1 VGVPDNQTASWF
13 TVLGPVR
20 AWQGET
26 ELRLG
31 SPQQR
36 AVLAAL
42 LVREGAQATIGE
54 LIDAVWGSGDIP
66 DSAAQTVRTYVHRL
80 RRVLDPGRPASQSV
94 IASIGDGYALTAAT
108 GTLDLGVFRQHVADA
123 QAAANF
129 RDLGRAERLLRE
141 ALALWHGT
149 ALAGIPGEFAETQRI
164 YLGKLR
170 LAALELLMTAQL
182 ELGAATEAAA
192 ELATITAEHPYD
204 ERFRELHMTALYR
217 SGRQAEALAV
227 YQDCQKLLANELGI
241 DPGPALQ
248 ELHAQVLR
256 GEVPAA
262 PTQRGGGTSG
272 AGAGAGWGAGGGS
285 GADSPDDPGA
295 VRPVPAQLPADHRG
309 FSGRKTELV
318 EAVENLD
325 REAGRA
331 SVAVITGMAG
341 VGKTTFA
348 VHLAHRFAARY
359 PDGQLY
365 LDLRGF
371 ASGAEQVAP
380 EDALRSLLE
389 ALDVPA
395 ETIPRDLAGRAATF
409 RTLLS
414 GRRILLLLDNA
425 KNAEQVRPL
434 LPGEATSL
442 VLITS
447 RDRLTSLLV
456 TDDADLITLDVL
468 EPAEART
475 FLIGKLGARRVGAEP
490 EAADEILRRC
500 GRLPLAIS
508 LVAARAI
515 VNPGFS
521 LSAIAAEL
529 SHGDGLDAFDDLD
542 GADVRS
548 VFSWSYNALS
558 PESAR
563 LFRVMCPAPWP
574 RYDLTGAASL
584 AGLPVSETRRLIAE
598 LSRVNLITEERPG
611 EFAFHDLVRAYG
623 VEKANA
629 GDPQERR
636 EALVRALNHTL
647 YTARAAVVLLN
658 PSRREFPLVPLLDDV
673 TVRPIE
679 DRAAAWA
686 WFAAESPMIGTCQ
699 RLAAE
704 AGLDEYVGQLAWT
717 VNTYLLRSGQWAAML
732 SMYERA
738 LAAAIRLDDEFLIA
752 TASMVAG
759 KTETWLHQYDA
770 ADQHLNRAIAGFRAA
785 GRITEE
791 ANAIDSLGNLRSFQ
805 GRSAEAIVQFQKA
818 VELSSD
824 VSSRAS
830 ALNNLANEYNTTGDY
845 SVAVPICL
853 QAVELWDNAGDQHAL
868 ANGWDTLG
876 TSHRGLGHYEE
887 AAGCYRQAYESFRE
901 LGNRYNEA
909 RTLINYA
916 AAVEALGDCRTALGA
931 RESAVE
937 ILRDLDHPDA
947 VRLAGELEP
956 TLPR

>member
-1 VGVPDNQTASWF
+1 MDDRTASWF

-20 AWQGET
+20 AWQGAT

-54 LIDAVWGSGDIP
+54 LIDAVWGSGDLP
-66 DSAAQTVRTYVHRL
+66 ESAAQTVRTYVHRL

-94 IASIGDGYALTAAT
+94 IASIGDGYALTAAA
-108 GTLDLGVFRQHVADA
+108 GTLDLGVFKQHVADA

-149 ALAGIPGEFAETQRI
+149 ALAGIPGEFAETQRV

-182 ELGAATEAAA
+182 ELGAATEAAN

-248 ELHAQVLR
+248 ELHEQVLR
-256 GEVPAA
+256 GEVPPA
-262 PTQRGGGTSG
+262 PARQPSTSP
-272 AGAGAGWGAGGGS
+272 S
-285 GADSPDDPGA
+285 SDSTV
-295 VRPVPAQLPADHRG
+295 VRPMPAQLPADHRG
-309 FSGRKTELV
+309 FSGRKTELA
-318 EAVENLD
+318 EAAQNLD
-325 REAGRA
+325 RAN
-331 SVAVITGMAG
+331 VAVITGMAG

-395 ETIPRDLAGRAATF
+395 ETIPRDLAGRAAMF

-475 FLIGKLGARRVGAEP
+475 FLVGKLGARRVSAEP
-490 EAADEILRRC
+490 DAADEILQRC

-529 SHGDGLDAFDDLD
+529 SHRDGLDAFEDLD

-558 PESAR
+558 PESSR
-563 LFRVMCPAPWP
+563 LFRAMCPAPWP

-623 VEKANA
+623 VEKAAA
-629 GDPQERR
+629 GDRQERR
-636 EALVRALNHTL
+636 DALIRALNHTL
-647 YTARAAVVLLN
+647 HTARAAVVLLN
-658 PSRREFPLVPLLDDV
+658 PSRRAFPLLPLLDDV

-717 VNTYLLRSGQWAAML
+717 VNTYLLRSGQWAEML
-732 SMYERA
+732 SVYERA
-738 LAAAIRLDDEFLIA
+738 LAAATRLDDEFLIA

-770 ADQHLNRAIAGFRAA
+770 ADQHLTRAIAGFHAA

-791 ANAIDSLGNLRSFQ
+791 ANAVDSLGNLRSFQ

-845 SVAVPICL
+845 AVAVPICL
-853 QAVELWDNAGDQHAL
+853 QAIELWDGAGDQHAL

-876 TSHRGLGHYEE
+876 TSHRGLGHYED

-916 AAVEALGDCRTALGA
+916 AAVEALGDCRAALGA

-947 VRLAGELEP
+947 VRLAGQLEP

>member
-1 VGVPDNQTASWF
+1 VGVAEIQTTSWF

-20 AWQGET
+20 AWQGAT

-54 LIDAVWGSGDIP
+54 LVDAVWGSGDIP
-66 DSAAQTVRTYVHRL
+66 ESAAQTVRTYVHRL
-80 RRVLDPGRPASQSV
+80 RRVLDPGLPAAQSV
-94 IASIGDGYALTAAT
+94 IASIGDGYALTAAA
-108 GTLDLGVFRQHVADA
+108 GTVDLGVFRQHVADA

-129 RDLGRAERLLRE
+129 RDLGRAVRLLRE

-149 ALAGIPGEFAETQRI
+149 ALAGIPGEFAETHRV

-248 ELHAQVLR
+248 ELHERVLR
-256 GEVPAA
+256 GEVPPA
-262 PTQRGGGTSG
+262 PAQQSKSTD
-272 AGAGAGWGAGGGS
+272 
-285 GADSPDDPGA
+285 DSSA

-309 FSGRKTELV
+309 FSGRKAELFETV
-318 EAVENLD
+318 QNLD

-348 VHLAHRFAARY
+348 VHLAHRFAGRY

-371 ASGAEQVAP
+371 ASGAELVAP

-395 ETIPRDLAGRAATF
+395 ETIPNDLAGRAAMF

-434 LPGEATSL
+434 LPGDPTSL

-456 TDDADLITLDVL
+456 TDDADLVTLDVL
-468 EPAEART
+468 APAEART
-475 FLIGKLGARRVGAEP
+475 FLVGKLGARRVSAEP
-490 EAADEILRRC
+490 EAADEILKRC

-529 SHGDGLDAFDDLD
+529 SHGEGLDAFEDLD

-548 VFSWSYNALS
+548 VFSWSYHALS

-563 LFRVMCPAPWP
+563 LFRAMCPAPWP

-623 VEKANA
+623 VEKAGA
-629 GDPQERR
+629 GDPDERR
-636 EALVRALNHTL
+636 DALVRALNHTL

-658 PSRREFPLVPLLDDV
+658 PSRRPFPLVPLRDDV

-679 DRAAAWA
+679 DHAAAWS
-686 WFAAESPMIGTCQ
+686 WFAAEWPMIGTCQ

-717 VNTYLLRSGQWAAML
+717 VNTYLLRSGQWAEML
-732 SMYERA
+732 SVYERA
-738 LAAAIRLDDEFLIA
+738 LAAATRLEDEFLIA

-759 KTETWLHQYDA
+759 KTETWLHRYDA
-770 ADQHLNRAIAGFRAA
+770 ADQHLSRAIAGFHAA
-785 GRITEE
+785 GRTTEE
-791 ANAIDSLGNLRSFQ
+791 AGATDSLGNLRSFQ
-805 GRSAEAIVQFQKA
+805 GRSAEAIVEFQKA

-853 QAVELWDNAGDQHAL
+853 QAVALWDGVGDQHAL

-876 TSHRGLGHYEE
+876 TSHRGLGQYDE

-916 AAVEALGDCRTALGA
+916 ATVEALGDCPAALGA
-931 RESAVE
+931 RESAIE
-937 ILRDLDHPDA
+937 ILRDLDLPDA
-947 VRLAGELEP
+947 EELAGRWEP
-956 TLPR
+956 TLQR

>member
-1 VGVPDNQTASWF
+1 MTENQTASWF

-20 AWQGET
+20 AWHGST

-54 LIDAVWGSGDIP
+54 LVDAVWGSGDIP

-80 RRVLDPGRPASQSV
+80 RRVLDPGQPAARSV
-94 IASIGDGYALTAAT
+94 IASIGDGYALTAT
-108 GTLDLGVFRQHVADA
+108 PGTLDLGVFRQHVADA

-129 RDLGRAERLLRE
+129 RDQARAERLLRE

-149 ALAGIPGEFAETQRI
+149 ALAGIPGEYAETQRV

-170 LAALELLMTAQL
+170 LAALEMLMTAQL

-192 ELATITAEHPYD
+192 ELATITADHPYD

-248 ELHAQVLR
+248 DLHEQVLR
-256 GEVPAA
+256 GEVPLGPGQQPTPVEPSTAA
-262 PTQRGGGTSG
+262 VEE
-272 AGAGAGWGAGGGS
+272 AA
-285 GADSPDDPGA
+285 
-295 VRPVPAQLPADHRG
+295 RPVPAQLPADHRA
-309 FSGRKTELV
+309 FSGRKADLV
-318 EAVENLD
+318 DAVRNLD
-325 REAGRA
+325 REDGRA

-348 VHLAHRFAARY
+348 VHLAHRFTSRY

-371 ASGAEQVAP
+371 ASGAELVAP

-389 ALDVPA
+389 ALDVPT
-395 ETIPRDLAGRAATF
+395 ETIPKDLAGRAAMF

-468 EPAEART
+468 DPAEART
-475 FLIGKLGARRVGAEP
+475 FLVGKLGARRVNAEP

-508 LVAARAI
+508 LVTARAI

-521 LSAIAAEL
+521 LAAIAAEL
-529 SHGDGLDAFDDLD
+529 SHGDGLDAFEDLD
-542 GADVRS
+542 GPDVRS
-548 VFSWSYNALS
+548 VFSWSYHALS
-558 PESAR
+558 ADAAR

-584 AGLPVSETRRLIAE
+584 IGLPVSETRRLIAE

-623 VEKANA
+623 VEKAAA
-629 GDPQERR
+629 GDAQERHD
-636 EALVRALNHTL
+636 ALVRALNHTL
-647 YTARAAVVLLN
+647 HTARGAAVLLN
-658 PSRREFPLVPLLDDV
+658 PGRRPLQELPLLDDV

-679 DRAAAWA
+679 DREAAWA
-686 WFAAESPMIGTCQ
+686 WFATAAPVIGTCQ

-717 VNTYLLRSGQWAAML
+717 LNTYLLRSGQWVEML
-732 SMYERA
+732 GVYEQA
-738 LAAAIRLDDEFLIA
+738 LAAATRLDDQYLIA
-752 TASMVAG
+752 NASMVAG
-759 KTETWLHQYDA
+759 KTETWLHRYEA
-770 ADQHLNRAIAGFRAA
+770 ADLHLNRAIAGFHSV
-785 GRITEE
+785 GRTTEE

-805 GRSAEAIVQFQKA
+805 GRSAEAIAQFRRA
-818 VELSSD
+818 VELSAD
-824 VSSRAS
+824 VRSRAS
-830 ALNNLANEYNTTGDY
+830 ALNNLANEYNTTGEY
-845 SVAVPICL
+845 AVAVPL
-853 QAVELWDNAGDQHAL
+853 SRQAVALWDGADDQHAL

-887 AAGCYRQAYESFRE
+887 AAGCYRQAFESFRE
-901 LGNRYNEA
+901 LGNHFNEA

-916 AAVEALGDCRTALGA
+916 ATLEALGDCQAALGA
-931 RESAVE
+931 RESALD

-947 VRLAGELEP
+947 AALAGQWEP
-956 TLPR
+956 TLRH

>member
-1 VGVPDNQTASWF
+1 MADDRTASWF

-66 DSAAQTVRTYVHRL
+66 ESAAQTVRTYVHRL
-80 RRVLDPGRPASQSV
+80 RRVLDPGRPAAQSV
-94 IASIGDGYALTAAT
+94 IASIGDGYALTAAA
-108 GTLDLGVFRQHVADA
+108 GTLDLGVFKQHVADA

-149 ALAGIPGEFAETQRI
+149 ALAGIPGEYAETQRV

-182 ELGAATEAAA
+182 ELGSATEAAA

-248 ELHAQVLR
+248 ELHEQVLR
-256 GEVPAA
+256 GEVPPAQHSAA
-262 PTQRGGGTSG
+262 TARPGSG
-272 AGAGAGWGAGGGS
+272 FRAGAG
-285 GADSPDDPGA
+285 SPDDPSTA
-295 VRPVPAQLPADHRG
+295 RPVPAQLPADHRG
-309 FSGRKTELV
+309 FSGRKTELLA
-318 EAVENLD
+318 AVQKLD
-325 REAGRA
+325 RAG
-331 SVAVITGMAG
+331 VAVITGMAG

-348 VHLAHRFAARY
+348 VHLAHRFAGRY

-371 ASGAEQVAP
+371 ASGAEPVAP

-395 ETIPRDLAGRAATF
+395 ETIPRDLAGRAAMF

-475 FLIGKLGARRVGAEP
+475 FLVGKLGARRVGAEP
-490 EAADEILRRC
+490 EAAEEILRRC

-521 LSAIAAEL
+521 LAAIAAEL
-529 SHGDGLDAFDDLD
+529 SHRDGLDAFEDLD

-558 PESAR
+558 PDSAR

-623 VEKANA
+623 VEKAAA
-629 GDPQERR
+629 GDPQERHD
-636 EALVRALNHTL
+636 ALVRALNHTL

-658 PSRREFPLVPLLDDV
+658 PTRRTIPLVPLRDDV
-673 TVRPIE
+673 TVRPIK

-704 AGLDEYVGQLAWT
+704 AGLDVYVGQLAWT
-717 VNTYLLRSGQWAAML
+717 VNTYLLRSGQWAEML
-732 SMYERA
+732 SVYERA
-738 LAAAIRLDDEFLIA
+738 LAAATRLGDDYLIA

-770 ADQHLNRAIAGFRAA
+770 ADQHLTRAIAGFHAA
-785 GRITEE
+785 GRTTEE
-791 ANAIDSLGNLRSFQ
+791 ANAVDSLGNLRSFQ
-805 GRSAEAIVQFQKA
+805 GRSAEAIEQFQKA
-818 VELSSD
+818 VKLSSD

-853 QAVELWDNAGDQHAL
+853 QAVELWDGAGDQHGL

-876 TSHRGLGHYEE
+876 TSHRGLGHYAE
-887 AAGCYRQAYESFRE
+887 AAGCYRQAFEAFRE

-916 AAVEALGDCRTALGA
+916 AAVEALDDGQAALEA
-931 RESAVE
+931 RASAAE

-947 VRLAGELEP
+947 VRLAGQLEP
-956 TLPR
+956 TLSR